1 MTKPVT
7 IRQHLIP
14 FLFRELEGRES
25 EYMSMRSKL
34 ITIYSYSTI
43 GKFINYQMNKFYK
56 LYEGN
61 KVNAFTLYLSI
72 EKKGATNYRGSIYVS
87 EKKTYTE
94 LLLTAEQNDEIND
107 LLEDLFRI
115 SFCYYIDGAMEH
127 NPDMKLLKAI
137 DNFIEKYDLLEA
149 GFSRYTLKMLYY
161 REKKK
166 DKKLSRTQRHSANR
180 FLNFS

>member
-7 IRQHLIP
+7 IRQHLVP
-14 FLFRELEGRES
+14 FLFQELEGRES
-25 EYMSMRSKL
+25 EYMSLKSKI

-43 GKFINYQMNKFYK
+43 GKFINYQMNKSNPETK
-56 LYEGN
+56 T
-61 KVNAFTLYLSI
+61 NAFTLYLAI
-72 EKKGATNYRGSIYVS
+72 EKKGPTNYMGSIYVS

-94 LLLTAEQNDEIND
+94 LLLTNEQNEEIND

-115 SFCYYIDGAMEH
+115 SFCYYIDGALEH
-127 NPDMKLLKAI
+127 NPNTKLLKAI
-137 DNFIEKYDLLEA
+137 DNFIIKYDLLEA

-166 DKKLSRTQRHSANR
+166 GKKLSRTQRHSANR
-180 FLNFS
+180 FMNFS